1 MRVFSISRC
10 RYYDSMRPA
19 DRLFQIVL
27 QLGRGRVVT
36 AATLA
41 ERLEVSER
49 TIYRD
54 IQNLMTSGVPI
65 DGEAGVGYRLHRGY
79 QVPPMMFDQD
89 EIQALIF
96 GAQVAKRWGDH
107 HMAEAAERILDK
119 VDAVLP
125 ENLRPQLSSRAL
137 VVPEFASYQSEE
149 TTQMLGAVRDAI
161 NEHRRL
167 YLSYS
172 DVEGT
177 PTERIVWPLTLLY
190 WGRTWAVG
198 AWCELRQN
206 FRNFRVDRITDA
218 RPLTTQFPDEPGK
231 RLQDYFDQVGD
242 SGWSGKC

>member
-1 MRVFSISRC
+1 MHG
-10 RYYDSMRPA
+10 MRPA

-27 QLGRGRVVT
+27 LLGRGRVVT

-54 IQNLMTSGVPI
+54 IQNLMQSGVPI

-96 GAQVAKRWGDH
+96 GAQVAKRAGDH
-107 HMAEAAERILDK
+107 EMAAAAERILDK

-125 ENLRPQLSSRAL
+125 ESLRPHLSAKTL
-137 VVPEFASYQSEE
+137 IVPEFAYFQSE
-149 TTQMLGAVRDAI
+149 TTTATLGSVRDAI

-167 YLSYS
+167 YLNYS
-172 DVEGT
+172 DASGE

-190 WGRTWAVG
+190 WGNSWAVG
-198 AWCELRQN
+198 AWCELRQA
-206 FRNFRVDRITDA
+206 FRNFRVDRITEA
-218 RPLTTQFPDEPGK
+218 RPLTTQFPDESGK
-231 RLQDYFDQVGD
+231 RLQDYFDNVD
-242 SGWSGKC
+242 AS

>member
-1 MRVFSISRC
+1 MRG
-10 RYYDSMRPA
+10 MRPA

-27 QLGRGRVVT
+27 QLGRGRVLT
-36 AATLA
+36 AAHLA
-41 ERLEVSER
+41 EKLEVSER

-54 IQNLMTSGVPI
+54 IQNLMASGVPI

-96 GAQVAKRWGDH
+96 GAQVAKRWGDQ

-125 ENLRPQLSSRAL
+125 EHLRPELSSRTL
-137 VVPEFASYQSEE
+137 VVPEMASYQSEQ
-149 TTQMLGAVRDAI
+149 TTTTLGSVRDAI

-172 DVEGT
+172 DREGVA
-177 PTERIVWPLTLLY
+177 TERIVWPLTLVY
-190 WGRTWAVG
+190 WGYSWAVG
-198 AWCELRQN
+198 AWCELRQD
-206 FRNFRVDRITDA
+206 FRNFRVDRIEEA
-218 RPLTTQFPDEPGK
+218 RPLTTQFPDQAG
-231 RLQDYFDQVGD
+231 RRVQDYFDSVSELD
-242 SGWSGKC
+242 